1 MLGFSIFHDAMNRS
15 YGVASTTRF
24 RNALLMA
31 LPSPSRPYGVTTTT
45 RVRNALLMALPSP
58 SRPYGVTTS
67 SWVRN
72 ALFDGTAV
80 TEQALWCNDYYLG
93 L

>member
-45 RVRNALLMALPSP
+45 RVRNAL
-58 SRPYGVTTS
+58 
-67 SWVRN
+67 
-72 ALFDGTAV
+72 FDGTAV
-80 TEQALWCNDYYLG
+80 TEQALWCNDLLLG
-93 L
+93 P